1 MKKSLF
7 SVIIVLLVSIFAVP
21 SAYAS
26 GGDFHE
32 NAKERI
38 IYLADGSY
46 IVSTVTEENANTSPY
61 AAAKTK
67 SGSKTSTVYSATGTS
82 LYSITVH
89 GTFSYNGSSA
99 TAKSSSYSHAENS
112 PLWSFSSGS
121 ASVSGAT
128 ATASGTFK
136 SALTTKTL
144 TVSLS
149 CSANGTLS

>member
-1 MKKSLF
+1 MKKRLF
-7 SVIIVLLVSIFAVP
+7 SFIIVFLVLVFAVP

-26 GGDFHE
+26 DADFYE
-32 NAKERI
+32 NTKKEI

-46 IVSTVTEENANTSPY
+46 IITTITEENARMSPY
-61 AAAKTK
+61 AAAQTK

-99 TAKSSSYSHAENS
+99 TAKSSSYSHTEES

-121 ASVSGAT
+121 SSLSGAT
-128 ATASGTFK
+128 AMASGTFK
-136 SALTTKTL
+136 SALTSKTL
-144 TVSLS
+144 NVSLS
-149 CSANGTLS
+149 CSASGTLS

>member
-7 SVIIVLLVSIFAVP
+7 SVIIVLLVSVFAVP

-82 LYSITVH
+82 LY
-89 GTFSYNGSSA
+89 
-99 TAKSSSYSHAENS
+99 
-112 PLWSFSSGS
+112 
-121 ASVSGAT
+121 
-128 ATASGTFK
+128 
-136 SALTTKTL
+136 
-144 TVSLS
+144 
-149 CSANGTLS
+149 

>member
-7 SVIIVLLVSIFAVP
+7 SVIIVLLVSVFAVP

-99 TAKSSSYSHAENS
+99 TAKSSSYSHA
-112 PLWSFSSGS
+112 
-121 ASVSGAT
+121 
-128 ATASGTFK
+128 
-136 SALTTKTL
+136 
-144 TVSLS
+144 
-149 CSANGTLS
+149 

>member
-7 SVIIVLLVSIFAVP
+7 SVIIVLLVSVFAIP
-21 SAYAS
+21 SVYAS

-32 NAKERI
+32 NTKEEI

-46 IVSTVTEENANTSPY
+46 IVSTVTEEKANTSSY
-61 AAAKTK
+61 AAAQTK
-67 SGSKTSTVYSATGTS
+67 SGSKTSTVYSATGAS

-99 TAKSSSYSHAENS
+99 TAKSSSYSHTEES

-121 ASVSGAT
+121 SSLSGAT
-128 ATASGTFK
+128 AMASGTFK
-136 SALTTKTL
+136 SALTSKTL
-144 TVSLS
+144 NVSLS
-149 CSANGTLS
+149 CSASGTLS

>member
-1 MKKSLF
+1 MKKRLF
-7 SVIIVLLVSIFAVP
+7 SVIIGLLVLGFAVP
-21 SAYAS
+21 SAYAL
-26 GGDFHE
+26 GDDFHE
-32 NAKERI
+32 NTKKEI
-38 IYLADGSY
+38 TYLADGSY
-46 IVSTVTEENANTSPY
+46 IITTITEENARTSPY
-61 AAAKTK
+61 AAAQTK
-67 SGSKTSTVYSATGTS
+67 SGSKTSTVYSASGAS

-99 TAKSSSYSHAENS
+99 TAKSASYSHTENS

-136 SALTTKTL
+136 SVLTSKTL

-149 CSANGTLS
+149 CSAGGTLS